1 MINIK
6 PVDSVYIEIEC
17 DKGIAKELS
26 SFFTFNVPNSQYNPA
41 FRKKRWDGKIRL
53 FSILTNKI
61 YAGLLPYVLN
71 FASDRGYKV
80 SYESTLKKD
89 APPESFPIVYSGG
102 KKIEPHD
109 YQINA
114 VKHAIENRRTLLI
127 SPTGSGKSLIIY
139 FILLEL
145 LQRTKK
151 KILIVVP
158 TTGLVT
164 QLNSDFQDYANTKN
178 ISKHIHLIYGGQ
190 EKQTDCRVVIST
202 WQSLHTQGEEFFN
215 QFDAIIGD
223 ESHLFKAK
231 SLVKIM
237 TKLKNCE
244 YRIGTTGTLDGTQ
257 VHKLVLEGLFGTVH
271 QVTST
276 KELIDKEVLAQ
287 LNIECLILRHP
298 DNDIQEIKRAKY
310 QEEIEWLVLND
321 KRNNFITD
329 LANRIP
335 GNVLVLFNFVE
346 KHGIPLYQKISKAS
360 KKHSYLICGK
370 TEIEQREE
378 IRKIVDKSNN
388 SVLVASYGTCSTG
401 INIKNIHAII
411 FASPSKSVIRVLQ
424 SIGRGLRKS
433 DTKDKVTVFDIGDD
447 LSCGKYRNH
456 ALRHMDERT
465 TIYTN
470 EEFEFKKTK
479 IKLGDSNEHKN
490 S

>member
-1 MINIK
+1 MIKIK
-6 PVDSVYIEIEC
+6 QIDSVYIEIEC

-26 SFFTFNVPNSQYNPA
+26 SFFTFRVPNSEYNPA

-53 FSILTNKI
+53 FNILTNKI
-61 YAGLLPYVLN
+61 YAGLLTYVLK
-71 FASDRGYKV
+71 FASERGYKV
-80 SYESTLKKD
+80 EYDSSLKTD
-89 APPESFPIVYSGG
+89 NDSIELPTVYSSG
-102 KKIEPHD
+102 KVIEPHD
-109 YQINA
+109 YQVNA
-114 VKHAIENRRTLLI
+114 IHHALANRRALLI

-139 FILLEL
+139 ILMLEL
-145 LQRTKK
+145 LQRVNK

-164 QLNSDFQDYANTKN
+164 QLNSDFQDYANSKT
-178 ISKHIHLIYGGQ
+178 ITKHIHMVYGGQ
-190 EKQTDCRVVIST
+190 SKNSDCRVIIST
-202 WQSLHTQGEEFFN
+202 WQSLYDQDETYFT

-237 TKLKNCE
+237 TKLKKCE

-257 VHKLVLEGLFGTVH
+257 VHRLVLEGLFGPVF

-276 KELIDKEVLAQ
+276 KELIDKEVLAN
-287 LNIECLILRHP
+287 LDIECLLLSYS
-298 DNDIQEIKRAKY
+298 DKLKSEIKRAKY
-310 QEEIEWLVLND
+310 QEEIEWLVLNNA
-321 KRNNFITD
+321 RNNFISN
-329 LANRIP
+329 LANNIR
-335 GNVLVLFNFVE
+335 GNVLVLFNFVD
-346 KHGIPLYQKISKAS
+346 KHGIPLFQNIHKAG
-360 KKHSYLICGK
+360 KKDCYLICGK
-370 TEIEQREE
+370 TEIEDREQ

-433 DTKDKVTVFDIGDD
+433 ETKDKVTIFDVGDD
-447 LSCGKYRNH
+447 LSWGKYRNH

-465 TIYTN
+465 NIYTN
-470 EEFEFKKTK
+470 EEFTFKKTR
-479 IKLGDSNEHKN
+479 IKLGE
-490 S
+490 

>member
-1 MINIK
+1 MIKIK
-6 PVDSVYIEIEC
+6 QIDSVYIEIEC

-26 SFFTFNVPNSQYNPA
+26 SFFTFRVPNSEYNPA

-53 FSILTNKI
+53 FNILTHRI
-61 YAGLLPYVLN
+61 YAGLLSYVLS

-80 SYESTLKKD
+80 EYDSTLAKD
-89 APPESFPIVYSGG
+89 PDLLEPPTVYSGG
-102 KKIEPHD
+102 KVITPHD
-109 YQINA
+109 YQIQA
-114 VKHAIENRRTLLI
+114 VNHALQNRRTLLI

-139 FILLEL
+139 LIMLEL
-145 LQRTKK
+145 LQKINK

-164 QLNSDFQDYANTKN
+164 QLKSDFEDYANTKA
-178 ISKHIHLIYGGQ
+178 ISKHIHLVYGGQ
-190 EKQTDCRVVIST
+190 EKYTDARIIIST
-202 WQSLHTQGEEFFN
+202 WQSLYDQPEDYFA

-231 SLVKIM
+231 SLTKIM
-237 TKLKNCE
+237 TKLKKCE

-257 VHKLVLEGLFGTVH
+257 VHRLVLEGLFGPVF

-287 LNIECLILRHP
+287 LNIECLLLNYP
-298 DNDIQEIKRAKY
+298 ESEKKEIKRAKY
-310 QEEIEWLVLND
+310 QEEIEWLVLNN
-321 KRNNFITD
+321 KRNNFITN
-329 LANRIP
+329 LANNIP

-346 KHGIPLYQKISKAS
+346 KHGIPLHQQISKQG
-360 KKHSYLICGK
+360 KKEPYLICGK
-370 TEIEQREE
+370 TDVEEREL

-433 DTKDKVTVFDIGDD
+433 ATKDKVTVFDLGDD
-447 LSCGKYRNH
+447 LSWGKYRNH

-465 TIYTN
+465 IIYTN
-470 EEFEFKKTK
+470 EEFTFKKTK
-479 IKLGDSNEHKN
+479 INL
-490 S
+490 

>member
-1 MINIK
+1 MIHIK
-6 PVDSVYIEIEC
+6 QVDSVYIEIEC
-17 DKGIAKELS
+17 EKSIAKELS
-26 SFFTFNVPNSQYNPA
+26 SFFTFRVPNSQYNPA

-53 FSILTNKI
+53 FNILTNKI
-61 YAGLLPYVLN
+61 YAGLLPYVLK
-71 FASDRGYKV
+71 FAEDRGYKV
-80 SYESTLKKD
+80 SYDVSLKKNEE
-89 APPESFPIVYSGG
+89 PQELPTVYSGG
-102 KKIEPHD
+102 KVIQPHD
-109 YQINA
+109 YQVEA
-114 VKHAIENRRTLLI
+114 VKHAIANRRALLI

-139 FILLEL
+139 YIMLEL
-145 LQRTKK
+145 LQRIEK

-164 QLNSDFQDYANTKN
+164 QLNSDFQDYANSKS
-178 ISKHIHLIYGGQ
+178 ISKHIHMVYGGQ
-190 EKQTDCRVVIST
+190 DKNTNCRVVIST
-202 WQSLHTQGEEFFN
+202 WQSLYDQTEDYFS

-237 TKLKNCE
+237 TKLKKCE

-257 VHKLVLEGLFGTVH
+257 VHKLVLEGLFGAVK

-287 LNIECLILRHP
+287 LNIECLLLKYPETKIS
-298 DNDIQEIKRAKY
+298 EIKRAKY
-310 QEEIEWLVLND
+310 QEEIEWLVLN
-321 KRNNFITD
+321 KERNEFICN
-329 LANRIP
+329 LANSIS

-346 KHGIPLYQKISKAS
+346 KHGVPLYQSISAKN
-360 KKHSYLICGK
+360 KKNAYLICGK
-370 TEIEQREE
+370 TDIEEREQ
-378 IRKIVDKSNN
+378 IRKIVDKSSN

-433 DTKDKVTVFDIGDD
+433 STKDKVTVFDIGDD
-447 LSCGKYRNH
+447 LSWGKYRNH

-470 EEFEFKKTK
+470 EEFTFKKVK
-479 IKLGDSNEHKN
+479 IKLGE
-490 S
+490 